1 MRRVRR
7 AALALLS
14 LSAVAAGLA
23 ACEPR
28 KARPRGSAVA
38 SAGDAGGAEAAARG
52 ASGPSQIVVPLD
64 VKGGKAVAPSA
75 KAAGAGENDLE
86 REAREEASGAASGAV
101 MALGTK
107 IPSAAN
113 VPWPEVPPPRTDAL
127 GSAFRPV
134 STPPDEL
141 LALAKA
147 AAPLARFGPEF
158 ALFAK
163 DDVGRVTNVNGV
175 AFQSL
180 TFTVEPVLWQP
191 KQGVLL
197 LLVPYRGTN
206 GAVLAAF
213 WALEGGGYR
222 LASAFGLDREPV
234 PMALVYEPRKREE
247 LHWSACWNCP
257 GGQGEVL
264 LKEDGRVVIAQR

>member
-7 AALALLS
+7 APLALLG
-14 LSAVAAGLA
+14 LSAVVALLG

-28 KARPRGSAVA
+28 KARPRA
-38 SAGDAGGAEAAARG
+38 SAAIADGAAPEAASSSP
-52 ASGPSQIVVPLD
+52 SGPSRVVVPLE
-64 VKGGKAVAPSA
+64 VKGGKAVAPAA
-75 KAAGAGENDLE
+75 KAGGGGESDLE
-86 REAREEASGAASGAV
+86 REAREEASGAGTSAV
-101 MALGTK
+101 IALGSK

-113 VPWPEVPPPRTDAL
+113 VPWPDVPPPRTDAL

-134 STPPDEL
+134 TTPPEDL
-141 LALAKA
+141 VALAKG

-163 DDVGRVTNVNGV
+163 EEVGRVTNVNGV

-197 LLVPYRGTN
+197 LLVPYRGTK
-206 GAVLAAF
+206 GSVLAAF
-213 WALEGGGYR
+213 WALEGGGFR
-222 LASAFGLDREPV
+222 LASAFGLDQEPL

-247 LHWSACWNCP
+247 LRWSACWNCP

>member
-7 AALALLS
+7 AALAFSGL
-14 LSAVAAGLA
+14 VALAALAA

-28 KARPRGSAVA
+28 KARTRTGSATRV
-38 SAGDAGGAEAAARG
+38 DGGAAEVALG
-52 ASGPSQIVVPLD
+52 APAGPSNVVVPLD
-64 VKGGKAVAPSA
+64 VKNGKAVAPVA
-75 KAAGAGENDLE
+75 KAVGAGETDLE
-86 REAREEASGAASGAV
+86 REAREEASGGAGTATI
-101 MALGTK
+101 ALGTK

-113 VPWPEVPPPRTDAL
+113 VPWPEVPPPRADAL

-134 STPPDEL
+134 TTPAEEL
-141 LALAKA
+141 VALAKSA
-147 AAPLARFGPEF
+147 PPLARFGPDF

-197 LLVPYRGTN
+197 LLVPYRGTK

-222 LASAFGLDREPV
+222 LASAFGLDQEPV
-234 PMALVYEPRKREE
+234 PMALVYEPKKREE
-247 LHWSACWNCP
+247 LRWSACWNCP